1 MKRSYEWFEKRR
13 KTKGLDIAYEQISKA
28 VETVAL
34 LHQATKKYSEG
45 NITEANQ
52 NIEKLFK
59 TEEEVDKLRT
69 FVFKELSKGVALI
82 ADYRED
88 LLHLVKRLDTIADL
102 VKDSARCLKILMEE
116 SQLPKEFFDNTV
128 IMTSALVQC
137 AQSLKASIEMISTNP
152 DEAIKRATKVDEIEH
167 EVDKNYLVTK
177 STFVKY
183 GKQTNCGSMIIFNDL
198 IEFIEQAAD
207 LCADTAEYVVVL
219 SSRE

>member
-1 MKRSYEWFEKRR
+1 MKRTYEWFEKRS

-28 VETVAL
+28 VETVTL

-45 NITEANQ
+45 KITEANQ
-52 NIEKLFK
+52 NIEKLFR

-88 LLHLVKRLDTIADL
+88 MLHLVKRLDTIADF
-102 VKDSARCLKILMEE
+102 VKDSARCLKILMDD

-128 IMTSALVQC
+128 VMTSALVQC
-137 AQSLKASIEMISTNP
+137 AQTLKASIEMISTNP
-152 DEAIKRATKVDEIEH
+152 DEAIKRAAKVDEIEH